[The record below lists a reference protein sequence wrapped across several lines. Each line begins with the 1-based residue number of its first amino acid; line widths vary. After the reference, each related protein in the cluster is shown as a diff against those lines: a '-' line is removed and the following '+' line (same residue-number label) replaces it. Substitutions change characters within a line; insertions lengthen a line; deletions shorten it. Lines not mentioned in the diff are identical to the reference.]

1 MIAAAGRSGGS
12 PIAFL
17 LQPAPV
23 GAGFLMLGQSVRNLR
38 TLLTRQCARRHPKIA
53 MAALSAQILE
63 AAGRRPEG
71 SLLAAKEFLALGTRD
86 AVDQALR
93 RLASRGQLV
102 KITRGRYALPV
113 RSRFGIRPPA
123 PELVMAHL
131 KAELGEELVS
141 SGVAAAN
148 ALGLTTQMPVQQ
160 IFLSRTRSSKRY
172 SFGQQEISLRQA
184 PRWQFLLADRPAG
197 QAIRALAWL
206 GPDQAGAALP
216 KLRKVLSVEEWNA
229 LLAVRAELPLWM
241 VELLNEQAVQVLRG

>member
-1 MIAAAGRSGGS
+1 MANKETGHQN
-12 PIAFL
+12 P
-17 LQPAPV
+17 
-23 GAGFLMLGQSVRNLR
+23 GQSVRNLR
-38 TLLTRQCARRHPKIA
+38 TLLTFQRTRRHSKAA
-53 MAALSAQILE
+53 MNALSAQILE
-63 AAGRRPEG
+63 AADRRPEG

-113 RSRFGIRPPA
+113 RSRFGVRPPA

-131 KAELGEELVS
+131 KSELGEELVS

-160 IFLSRTRSSKRY
+160 TFLSRTRTRKRY
-172 SFGQQEISLRQA
+172 YCGKQEITLRQA

-206 GPDQAGAALP
+206 GPDQARTAMP
-216 KLRKVLSVEEWNA
+216 KLRKTLPTQEWEA
-229 LLAVRAELPLWM
+229 MLAVRAELPAWM
-241 VELLNEQAVQVLRG
+241 VELLNEQEMEVVRG

>member
-1 MIAAAGRSGGS
+1 
-12 PIAFL
+12 
-17 LQPAPV
+17 
-23 GAGFLMLGQSVRNLR
+23 
-38 TLLTRQCARRHPKIA
+38 

-113 RSRFGIRPPA
+113 RSRFGTRPPA

-141 SGVAAAN
+141 SGVAAGN

-160 IFLSRTRSSKRY
+160 TYLSRSRSRKRY
-172 SFGQQEISLRQA
+172 RFGKQEISLRQA

-216 KLRKVLSVEEWNA
+216 KLRKVLLAEEWNA

>member
-1 MIAAAGRSGGS
+1 
-12 PIAFL
+12 
-17 LQPAPV
+17 
-23 GAGFLMLGQSVRNLR
+23 
-38 TLLTRQCARRHPKIA
+38 

-113 RSRFGIRPPA
+113 CSRFGTRPPA

-160 IFLSRTRSSKRY
+160 TYLSRSRSRKRY
-172 SFGQQEISLRQA
+172 RFGKQEISLRQA

-216 KLRKVLSVEEWNA
+216 KLRKVLPAEEWNA

>member
-1 MIAAAGRSGGS
+1 
-12 PIAFL
+12 
-17 LQPAPV
+17 
-23 GAGFLMLGQSVRNLR
+23 
-38 TLLTRQCARRHPKIA
+38 

-113 RSRFGIRPPA
+113 RSRFGTRPPA

-160 IFLSRTRSSKRY
+160 TYLSRSRSRKRY
-172 SFGQQEISLRQA
+172 RFGKQEISLRQA

-216 KLRKVLSVEEWNA
+216 KLRKVLPAEEWNA

>member
-1 MIAAAGRSGGS
+1 MTA
-12 PIAFL
+12 
-17 LQPAPV
+17 
-23 GAGFLMLGQSVRNLR
+23 LG
-38 TLLTRQCARRHPKIA
+38 
-53 MAALSAQILE
+53 AQILE

-71 SLLAAKEFLALGTRD
+71 SLLAAKEFLALGKRD
-86 AVDQALR
+86 AVDQSLR

-113 RSRFGIRPPA
+113 RSRFGTRPPA

-131 KAELGEELVS
+131 KTELGEQLVS

-160 IFLSRTRSSKRY
+160 TFLSRTRSRKRY
-172 SFGQQEISLRQA
+172 RFGKQEISLGQA
-184 PRWQFLLADRPAG
+184 PPWQFLLADRPAG

-216 KLRKVLSVEEWNA
+216 KLRKALPTPEWDA
-229 LLAVRAELPLWM
+229 LLAVRAELPTWL
-241 VELLNEQAVQVLRG
+241 VELLNEQEAQVLRG

>member
-1 MIAAAGRSGGS
+1 M
-12 PIAFL
+12 P
-17 LQPAPV
+17 P
-23 GAGFLMLGQSVRNLR
+23 
-38 TLLTRQCARRHPKIA
+38 
-53 MAALSAQILE
+53 LSAQILE

-71 SLLAAKEFLALGTRD
+71 SLLAAKQFLALGKRG

-113 RSRFGIRPPA
+113 CSRFGIRPPA
-123 PELVMAHL
+123 PELVMSSL
-131 KAELGEELVS
+131 KSELGEELVS

-160 IFLSRTRSSKRY
+160 TFLSRTRSSKRY
-172 SFGQQEISLRQA
+172 RFGKQEICLRQA

-216 KLRKVLSVEEWNA
+216 KLRKVLPAEEWNA

-241 VELLNEQAVQVLRG
+241 VEFLNEQAAQVLRG

>member
-1 MIAAAGRSGGS
+1 MARHTRVWSNSSKIPKAEPAAICTLALISRVSS
-12 PIAFL
+12 SRTVAFR
-17 LQPAPV
+17 A
-23 GAGFLMLGQSVRNLR
+23 S
-38 TLLTRQCARRHPKIA
+38 TLAV
-53 MAALSAQILE
+53 LSKQILE
-63 AAGRRPEG
+63 AAGKRPEG
-71 SLLAAKEFLALGTRD
+71 SLLAAKQFLALGTRD

-113 RSRFGIRPPA
+113 RSRFGTRPPA
-123 PELVMAHL
+123 PELVIAHL
-131 KAELGEELVS
+131 KTELGEELVS

-160 IFLSRTRSSKRY
+160 TFLSRTRSHKRY
-172 SFGQQEISLRQA
+172 RFGKQEISLRQA

-216 KLRKVLSVEEWNA
+216 RLRQVLPAPEWDA
-229 LLAVRAELPLWM
+229 LLAVRAELPIWL
-241 VELLNEQAVQVLRG
+241 VELLNEQEAEGRKPRT

>member
-1 MIAAAGRSGGS
+1 
-12 PIAFL
+12 
-17 LQPAPV
+17 
-23 GAGFLMLGQSVRNLR
+23 
-38 TLLTRQCARRHPKIA
+38 

-63 AAGRRPEG
+63 EAGRRPEG
-71 SLLAAKEFLALGTRD
+71 YLLAAKEFLALGKRA

-93 RLASRGQLV
+93 RLVRRGELV

-113 RSRFGIRPPA
+113 RSRFGTRPPA

-131 KAELGEELVS
+131 QDELGEPLVS

-160 IFLSRTRSSKRY
+160 SFLSRTRSRKRY
-172 SFGQQEISLRQA
+172 CFGEQEITLQQA

-206 GPDQAGAALP
+206 GPDQACAALP
-216 KLRKVLSVEEWNA
+216 RLRSALPAEEWDA
-229 LLAVRAELPLWM
+229 LLAARAKLPTWI
-241 VELLNEQAVQVLRG
+241 VEVLNQHEAQTSCG